1 MYRIIGLL
9 GLFLMLMNG
18 NAYSQEIHSTR
29 MLADLQYLASEKL
42 EGRKPLTPG
51 SLMAREYIRDRFR
64 ELKLTSQF
72 EDYTQYF
79 DFVSNRGGVQ
89 TSYENA
95 ANLVGFIPGTLS
107 DKIIVVMAH
116 YDHLGKNNDQ
126 IFYGADD
133 NASGTAAV
141 LALAEYFAINKPKHS
156 MLFALVDAE
165 EMGHQGSKALV
176 EDFPFPMDQVLLCV
190 NMDMVSRS
198 DDNVLWAV
206 GTNRYPKLKSLIEP
220 FTKGQPIQVKMGHDN
235 KEIDGL
241 QDWTF
246 SSDHAAFHRKGV
258 PFIYFGVDDHE
269 DYHKVTDT
277 YENIQPTFFT
287 HAVNVIL
294 KTLISFDEK
303 R

>member
-42 EGRKPLTPG
+42 EGRKPLTTG